1 MQRVCTLLS
10 CFIGRETEAV
20 TQSRSSVCIKLPRM
34 LLFSIRSLHVLQKGE
49 QVSLSVVYSYKN
61 QVMLMGRSCWG
72 STVCPAELP

>member
-20 TQSRSSVCIKLPRM
+20 TRGRSSVCIELPRM
-34 LLFSIRSLHVLQKGE
+34 LLFTIRSPGVLQKGE
-49 QVSLSVVYSYKN
+49 QVLSVVYSYKN
-61 QVMLMGRSCWG
+61 QVMLMGTSYWG